1 MSNKIPRSDIVVIV
15 VGTAVSALGAVTYL
29 KIHRD
34 ETKKRQEI
42 QRQGRLDIKAIGI
55 AAEVI
60 HERMNDPEY
69 IYKGVGNMMEDFQN
83 EIEFQKIAVRE
94 DV

>member
-1 MSNKIPRSDIVVIV
+1 MSNKTPRSDIVTLV
-15 VGTAVSALGAVTYL
+15 VGTAVSALGVVTYL
-29 KIHRD
+29 KIHRS
-34 ETKKRQEI
+34 EMKKRQEI
-42 QRQGRLDIKAIGI
+42 QRQARLDLKAIGI

-60 HERMNDPEY
+60 KERMDDPEY
-69 IYKGVGNMMEDFQN
+69 IRKGVGHLVNDFDN

>member
-15 VGTAVSALGAVTYL
+15 VCTAVSALGAVTYL
-29 KIHRD
+29 KIHRS

-42 QRQGRLDIKAIGI
+42 QRQGRLDIEAIHI
-55 AAEVI
+55 AAKVI
-60 HERMNDPEY
+60 KERMDDPEY
-69 IYKGVGNMMEDFQN
+69 IRKGADNMLIDFRN